1 MRYPKVLLACPT
13 NSVKDYCFEEWV
25 ENVSALTY
33 PNFAVFMA
41 DNSETKDYAQK
52 IRSKGITCEW
62 IKPFGKSLMQRITD
76 SHETCRQY
84 AIRFEFDYLFHL
96 ESDVFPHRTIIEDLL
111 TARKSVVGAVYHIGL
126 GNLSEPMIQIVEETD
141 DDNFVSTRNLRED
154 LPDWM
159 DGSIKKVYH
168 CGLGCVLIHNRVLP
182 HFKFRYED
190 GKPFHPDSYFA
201 MDLYRKGIDI
211 YCDTSL
217 IAKHKNQI
225 HSLEEFV

>member
-62 IKPFGKSLMQRITD
+62 VKPFGKSLMQRITD

-154 LPDWM
+154 LADWM
-159 DGSIKKVYH
+159 DGSIKKV
-168 CGLGCVLIHNRVLP
+168 
-182 HFKFRYED
+182 
-190 GKPFHPDSYFA
+190 
-201 MDLYRKGIDI
+201 
-211 YCDTSL
+211 
-217 IAKHKNQI
+217 
-225 HSLEEFV
+225 